1 MTTTDS
7 IKREAG
13 ARAKSPLP
21 GQLCNLPL
29 FRPAAVKML
38 KLLSRENTDFSEIT
52 RILECDPGFSAEVLT
67 LANSSLYGGYCQIN
81 TVLRAV
87 VVLGAERI
95 KSLTMTTAMREFLRN
110 LPQTPELHACWSH
123 SRACALMAEELAPA
137 FRVARDQAY
146 TAGLMHDVGRFG
158 LLAGCGK
165 DYATLL
171 ARGFDTPAAL
181 LEAERENF
189 GFDHCEAGARLEE
202 TWRLPAE
209 LAEATEAHHLDLPQ
223 ASTLGTLVRAAC
235 LLASAF
241 GFPTIRYREAPEPEE
256 IAAGLP
262 GRPHRLDNLQLRLQE
277 KFYSLDLA

>member
-1 MTTTDS
+1 MTTTESTTLD
-7 IKREAG
+7 
-13 ARAKSPLP
+13 ARRRAEEPLP
-21 GQLCNLPL
+21 KQLCNLPL

-38 KLLSRENTDFSEIT
+38 KLLARENTDFSEIT

-95 KSLTMTTAMREFLRN
+95 KALTMTTAMREFMRN

-123 SRACALMAEELAPA
+123 SRACALMAEELAPG
-137 FRVARDQAY
+137 FGVARDQAY

-158 LLAGCGK
+158 LLAGYGK
-165 DYATLL
+165 DYAALL
-171 ARGFDTPAAL
+171 AKGFDSAAEL
-181 LEAERENF
+181 LEAEREQF
-189 GFDHCEAGARLEE
+189 GFDHCEAGARLEQ

-209 LAEATEAHHLDLPQ
+209 LADTTAAHHTEPER
-223 ASTLGTLVRAAC
+223 ARTPAALVYTAC
-235 LLASAF
+235 RLVAAF
-241 GFPTIRYREAPEPEE
+241 GFPTTRYRQAPPLEE
-256 IAAGLP
+256 IAGGLP
-262 GRPHRLDNLQLRLQE
+262 GRPPRLDELQLRLQE